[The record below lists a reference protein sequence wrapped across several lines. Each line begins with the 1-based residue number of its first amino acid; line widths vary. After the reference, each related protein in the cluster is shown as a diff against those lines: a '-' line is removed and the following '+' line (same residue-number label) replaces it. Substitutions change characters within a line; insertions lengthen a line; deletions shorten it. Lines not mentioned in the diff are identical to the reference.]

1 MKLMTDVVMLI
12 VSIINIPLCIWLGN
26 KYYNWVLR
34 NYDTSSDIGQAGIF
48 GGLFMSIIMSIFVLA
63 ISLSNIIGL

>member
-1 MKLMTDVVMLI
+1 MKLMTDVIMLI
-12 VSIINIPLCIWLGN
+12 VSIINIPLCTWLGN

-34 NYDTSSDIGQAGIF
+34 NYDTSSDIGQAVIF
-48 GGLFMSIIMSIFVLA
+48 GGLFMSIIMSISVLL